1 MIEENKQGNTWIWS
15 GDGSSV
21 DQIALVAALATVST
35 RFYLSPAG
43 WIPGATIAVLVA
55 MYVYYTG
62 GVFYQATSSI

>member
-1 MIEENKQGNTWIWS
+1 MRKISKVVPWIWS

-21 DQIALVAALATVST
+21 DQVALVAVLATVST

-43 WIPGATIAVLVA
+43 WLPGDTVAVLVA
-55 MYVYYTG
+55 TYGYYKG